1 MVIGPGSLTA
11 IGVLQSMPPAY
22 QYMLLASLTYLLTLQ
37 QSIHPQNIS
46 PSAVLQISY
55 LQFAAMYHVVACDH
69 ESDHR
74 SEKHTIAAHDRNK
87 HGRSV
92 DEPPRINNR
101 AEERGD
107 ICATAD
113 RDEARPQRG
122 DVEATAHRVPTDV
135 DSELRGDEGRAS
147 EKHDSACGPGRGIIL
162 EEH

>member
-1 MVIGPGSLTA
+1 
-11 IGVLQSMPPAY
+11 
-22 QYMLLASLTYLLTLQ
+22 MLLASLIYLLAPQ
-37 QSIHPQNIS
+37 QSIHPHDIS
-46 PSAVLQISY
+46 PSAVLQISH

-69 ESDHR
+69 EPDHR
-74 SEKHTIAAHDRNK
+74 PEKDAIAAHNRNK

-92 DEPPRINNR
+92 DEPPWVNGG

-107 ICATAD
+107 ICTTAD
-113 RDEARPQRG
+113 CDVARPQRR

-147 EKHDSACGPGRGIIL
+147 EEHDSACGPSRGIIL